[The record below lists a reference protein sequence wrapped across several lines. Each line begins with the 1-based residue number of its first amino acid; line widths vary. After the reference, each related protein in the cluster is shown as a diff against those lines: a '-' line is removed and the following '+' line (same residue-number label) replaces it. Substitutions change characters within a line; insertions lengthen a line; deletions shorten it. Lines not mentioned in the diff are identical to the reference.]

1 MLLMRLFGEVV
12 EIIDQL
18 ASEPE
23 LLLRS
28 HAYASVRMNLDD
40 LVFNY
45 FQLSDSER
53 ILVRDTVRFVAPSI
67 QPSDYARLRTPLLGR
82 ASEPEIKRYVDVLTA
97 KLAEWREH
105 CGGEGGLRVR
115 AVVDGESGF
124 FGAVHVATTG
134 HSDLKQ
140 VDSSRSAFQ
149 RLLSDFDKSMARER
163 DQTDEHVLFK
173 VPNVMMLADDGF
185 IFVKPLRQRFWMS
198 RTALSDADHIVRTVQ
213 AAAWRAAH

>member
-1 MLLMRLFGEVV
+1 MTPVQPEMHPQPNVADTIVREVV

-53 ILVRDTVRFVAPSI
+53 MLVRDTVRFVATSI
-67 QPSDYARLRTPLLGR
+67 QPSDYARLETPLLRR
-82 ASEPEIKRYVDVLTA
+82 ASEPEIERYVDVLTA

-149 RLLSDFDKSMARER
+149 RLLSDFDESMPWCTTR
-163 DQTDEHVLFK
+163 DLGQ
-173 VPNVMMLADDGF
+173 
-185 IFVKPLRQRFWMS
+185 
-198 RTALSDADHIVRTVQ
+198 
-213 AAAWRAAH
+213 